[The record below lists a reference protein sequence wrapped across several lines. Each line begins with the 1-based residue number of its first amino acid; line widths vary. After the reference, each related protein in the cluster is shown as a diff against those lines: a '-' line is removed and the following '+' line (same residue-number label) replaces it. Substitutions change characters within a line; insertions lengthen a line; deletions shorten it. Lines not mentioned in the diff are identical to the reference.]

1 MSAFLL
7 GVLAMGFLTAGM
19 FFGRF
24 YVQTRDRFF
33 ALLSAA
39 FSIMSANQI
48 SLLVFGEDTEH
59 RTILFVVR
67 LLAFLLILIAIVDKN
82 RS

>member
-1 MSAFLL
+1 
-7 GVLAMGFLTAGM
+7 MGFLTAAM

-33 ALLSAA
+33 ALFSAA
-39 FSIMSANQI
+39 FAIMSANQL
-48 SLLVFGEDTEH
+48 SLLAFGEDTEH
-59 RTILFVVR
+59 QTTLFVIR
-67 LLAFLLILIAIVDKN
+67 LTAFLLILIAIIDKN